1 MTIGWGRNL
10 SDRGLSHDEAE
21 FLLENDIA
29 AVVRELNAAK
39 PALMT
44 NDSLSHERKD
54 ALYNMA
60 FNLGIPKLLEFKKM
74 WAALENH
81 DYATAAKEALN
92 SRWAT
97 QVRARAERIVT
108 TLRGDHPHVQAP

>member
-92 SRWAT
+92 SRWAK
-97 QVRARAERIVT
+97 QVSSRAARIAN
-108 TLRGDHPHVQAP
+108 TLVGGQPRPHVP